1 MCEPVTIA
9 TGIAIGAATGAAGAA
24 ITGQDVGRGA
34 LMGGI
39 MGGVTAGFGGFDVT
53 GSVAQHATKGA
64 TEVGFMANL
73 GSGISMAQPL
83 YSAWGSTMTVGGM
96 VAAGTTGLLGSVAM
110 GTLFPEPEPYDFA
123 GYTPSDYGYSPI
135 QYNTQHNT
143 ITGSGGRQASAV
155 LASEIQRNR
164 NNNDRSPSVSAV
176 NYGLQNTGLQLA

>member
-1 MCEPVTIA
+1 
-9 TGIAIGAATGAAGAA
+9 
-24 ITGQDVGRGA
+24 
-34 LMGGI
+34 
-39 MGGVTAGFGGFDVT
+39 
-53 GSVAQHATKGA
+53 
-64 TEVGFMANL
+64 
-73 GSGISMAQPL
+73 
-83 YSAWGSTMTVGGM
+83 
-96 VAAGTTGLLGSVAM
+96 M

>member
-1 MCEPVTIA
+1 MCDPVIGTA
-9 TGIAIGAATGAAGAA
+9 IAIGAATGAAGSAV
-24 ITGQDVGRGA
+24 TGGDVMQGA

-39 MGGVTAGFGGFDVT
+39 MGGVTAGMGGFATAGMEGGAGFLTNLGGSLGTEVAKSTAFGVVTT
-53 GSVAQHATKGA
+53 GSALA
-64 TEVGFMANL
+64 
-73 GSGISMAQPL
+73 
-83 YSAWGSTMTVGGM
+83 
-96 VAAGTTGLLGSVAM
+96 AAGTGFLGSVAM

>member
-1 MCEPVTIA
+1 
-9 TGIAIGAATGAAGAA
+9 
-24 ITGQDVGRGA
+24 
-34 LMGGI
+34 MGGI
-39 MGGVTAGFGGFDVT
+39 MGGITGGMGGLSPTGTLANVGQAVGATTGKLVVTQAG
-53 GSVAQHATKGA
+53 SMMAQHAM
-64 TEVGFMANL
+64 VGMA
-73 GSGISMAQPL
+73 
-83 YSAWGSTMTVGGM
+83 V
-96 VAAGTTGLLGSVAM
+96 TGFAGSVAM

>member
-1 MCEPVTIA
+1 MCDPVTIA
-9 TGIAIGAATGAAGAA
+9 TGVAIGAATGAAGAA
-24 ITGQDVGRGA
+24 VTGQDVGRGA

-39 MGGVTAGFGGFDVT
+39 MGGITGGMGGLSPTGTLANVGQAVGATTGKLVVTQAG
-53 GSVAQHATKGA
+53 SMMAQHAM
-64 TEVGFMANL
+64 VGMA
-73 GSGISMAQPL
+73 
-83 YSAWGSTMTVGGM
+83 V
-96 VAAGTTGLLGSVAM
+96 TGFAGSVAM